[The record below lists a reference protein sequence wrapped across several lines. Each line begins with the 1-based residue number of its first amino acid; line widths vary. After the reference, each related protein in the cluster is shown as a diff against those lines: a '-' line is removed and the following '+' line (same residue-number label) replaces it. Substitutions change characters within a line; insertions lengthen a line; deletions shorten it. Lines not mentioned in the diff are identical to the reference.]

1 MLSVLPPIKQHTTRN
16 RSTSS
21 STTCS
26 CWLHPASNS
35 SSSHSHFSSSISI
48 IQEVV
53 CSCVRRKPQHQDLA
67 VHPPPSTKSI
77 PSCWCCLHHLSS
89 HHADFIT
96 SKQHHLSPPGHASA
110 SPPAVVVVPQLAP
123 PQAAAGVPRG
133 PQATLWCSST
143 RRIIITSRWFDF
155 DCNDSRTA
163 IVFTFLSIPA
173 NLKTEYHL
181 LGPGLQH
188 GQHAVPLSCS
198 SVPSSLVVNN
208 SASIITSCCASDS
221 RWRYTGAA
229 ARGTFCTR
237 LFSCSCNQH
246 QHVPTSLY
254 VTLFTP
260 LSKISRGMKPCSSS
274 LKIFRSRTS
283 TLPSTSATDFPPR
296 WGELSIDLGINKVQT
311 SPGIGNARSG
321 SHLVS
326 NWWTSTLVQSF
337 CNNSCIWKSS
347 ACCPF
352 LHFCQHARSLTLSI

>member
-26 CWLHPASNS
+26 CWLHPASNSSS

-96 SKQHHLSPPGHASA
+96 SKHHQSPPGHASA

-260 LSKISRGMKPCSSS
+260 PLSKISRGMKPCSSS
-274 LKIFRSRTS
+274 LKISTAEQVPCQVRAQLISLPRGRT
-283 TLPSTSATDFPPR
+283 FY
-296 WGELSIDLGINKVQT
+296 
-311 SPGIGNARSG
+311 
-321 SHLVS
+321 
-326 NWWTSTLVQSF
+326 
-337 CNNSCIWKSS
+337 
-347 ACCPF
+347 
-352 LHFCQHARSLTLSI
+352 